1 MFERI
6 HKMYTLGILG
16 VVNNECNLKDKYVKA
31 TFAILCIDVLL
42 LNVFDYLYYIMQYYV
57 SKEKLLKEPC
67 PDCKYCLNKKLH
79 CKIIQCSFLSYSIL
93 VVYTQT
99 IL

>member
-1 MFERI
+1 
-6 HKMYTLGILG
+6 
-16 VVNNECNLKDKYVKA
+16 
-31 TFAILCIDVLL
+31 
-42 LNVFDYLYYIMQYYV
+42 MQYDV

-79 CKIIQCSFLSYSIL
+79 CIILQCSFLSYSIL